1 MKSKKTEIY
10 YRIGEVILDEIVK
23 NTAIAENESP
33 NSKLGKKEIISYG
46 LGNLSANL
54 LITTAN
60 TFIVFFYTEIAG
72 ISAATVGTL
81 LLIAR
86 FIDGATDLGMGVLVD
101 KTRSKYGKARPW
113 LLWMALPFL
122 FAVILLF
129 TSPDIGQNGK
139 VIYALIT
146 YIFSIGIVY
155 TMISVPYNS
164 MLVTLTQDQSERGQL
179 SISRAVFGLI
189 GGMSIGI
196 ITLPLV
202 NLLGG
207 GQMGWTLMAVIYGMV
222 GASFYVIGFKNTKE
236 RVGLETTEKKETTSF
251 KQNIKALAKN
261 KYWILTI
268 FIIIL
273 TFIGSGL
280 SGIGVYYAK
289 FVLGNENFLS
299 ILTIMGVLPTILMMF
314 FMNKLFE
321 KFGKRNLAI
330 IGGVVSIIGGFIVL
344 INPES
349 IAMVSIG
356 SFIRGLGG
364 APLGVAAF
372 VMLAD
377 SVEYGE
383 WQTGVRV
390 EGLALSAGTFGEK
403 VGTGIGGMI
412 LGLIMSVGGYIGG
425 QAQQT
430 ESALTSIKVTFIHVP
445 IILGIISIILLYFY
459 KLDKQYPEIVKELN
473 ERKK

>member
-1 MKSKKTEIY
+1 M
-10 YRIGEVILDEIVK
+10 VILDEVVK
-23 NTAIAENESP
+23 NTVVAEKVSP
-33 NSKLGKKEIISYG
+33 NRKLSSKEKVSYG

-54 LITTAN
+54 MITTAN
-60 TFIVFFYTEIAG
+60 TFIVFFYTEISG
-72 ISAATVGTL
+72 IAAATVGTIL
-81 LLIAR
+81 MLAR
-86 FIDGATDLGMGVLVD
+86 FFDGATDLGMGVLVD
-101 KTRSKYGKARPW
+101 KTNSKYGKARPW
-113 LLWMALPFL
+113 LLWMAIPFM

-139 VIYALIT
+139 AIYALVT
-146 YIFSIGIVY
+146 YIFAIGIVY

-164 MLVTLTQDQSERGQL
+164 MLVTLTQDQSQRGQL
-179 SISRAVFGLI
+179 SISRSAFGLV
-189 GGMSIGI
+189 GGMSVGI

-207 GQMGWTLMAVIYGMV
+207 GQMGWTLMAVIYGVV
-222 GASFYVIGFKNTKE
+222 GTLFYLIGFKNTKE
-236 RVGLETTEKKETTSF
+236 RVDIKTTEKKETIPF
-251 KQNIKALAKN
+251 KQNLKALLKN

-268 FIIIL
+268 FIVIL
-273 TFIGSGL
+273 SFIGAGL
-280 SGIGVYYAK
+280 SGVAVFYAK
-289 FVLGNENFLS
+289 YILGNENFMS
-299 ILTIMGVLPTILMMF
+299 VLTIVGVLPTILMMF
-314 FMNKLFE
+314 FMNTLFK
-321 KFGKRNLAI
+321 KFGKRNLAMM
-330 IGGVVSIIGGFIVL
+330 GGVVSIIGAFIVM

-349 IAMVSIG
+349 IAIVSIG

-383 WQTGVRV
+383 WKTGIRV

-412 LGLIMSVGGYIGG
+412 LGVIMGIGGYVGG

-430 ESALTSIKVTFIHVP
+430 EAALTSIKVLFIHVP
-445 IILGIISIILLYFY
+445 IVLGVLSIILLYFY
-459 KLDKQYPEIVKELN
+459 KLDKTYPTIVKELN
-473 ERKK
+473 ERKM